1 MSVRNGLLA
10 LLTTGPRHGYE
21 LKKELEDRTGS
32 LWELNVGQV
41 YTTLSRLERDGLVD
55 EVGGGSSSG
64 PAGSGAGD
72 GEADGRADG
81 GARGSG
87 QDQRQY
93 SLTDAGRA
101 EVHDWFAEPRLRSS
115 PDRDELVI
123 KLTIAASLDGHV
135 ALDGSGIDL
144 DEIIDSQRAATIEE
158 LQGYTRLKARADED
172 DLARLFA
179 LDAVIAQIDG
189 ELRWLDQCQQR
200 HAAIRPSR
208 NRPMGS
214 RRSPSRR
221 PTTRS
226 PGSRSRAN
234 DSGNSGSN
242 PSAGTAPTAP
252 TAPGTPTTPRTP
264 TTPTRMTRNR
274 GKGTT

>member
-21 LKKELEDRTGS
+21 LKKELEERTGS

-41 YTTLSRLERDGLVD
+41 YTTLSRLERDGLVTED
-55 EVGGGSSSG
+55 DAAGHGGVVDDA
-64 PAGSGAGD
+64 PKGA
-72 GEADGRADG
+72 
-81 GARGSG
+81 G

-101 EVHDWFAEPRLRSS
+101 EVGEWFAAPRLRSA

-123 KLTIAASLDGHV
+123 KLTIAASLDGQRSI
-135 ALDGSGIDL
+135 DGGRIDL
-144 DEIIDSQRAATIEE
+144 DEIIDAQRAATTEA
-158 LQGYTRLKARADED
+158 LQTYTRLKARADGD

-200 HAAIRPSR
+200 RDALRSTRRPSTGSS
-208 NRPMGS
+208 RPA
-214 RRSPSRR
+214 RR
-221 PTTRS
+221 PHR
-226 PGSRSRAN
+226 
-234 DSGNSGSN
+234 
-242 PSAGTAPTAP
+242 
-252 TAPGTPTTPRTP
+252 
-264 TTPTRMTRNR
+264 
-274 GKGTT
+274 